1 MRFEWYP
8 IRLLFRQRVVRM
20 SLALS
25 ALTNLVAWVVLWLV
39 PRPVDGGQV
48 FLHYTVIF
56 GIDKIGKYG
65 ELFAAPLWGAVIL
78 LINMVIAW
86 LIFPKAPAM
95 AEFLVLATVFVE
107 IGTLLAAVLLY
118 LTNT

>member
-8 IRLLFRQRVVRM
+8 IRLLFRQRLVKI
-20 SLALS
+20 SLILS
-25 ALTNLVAWVVLWLV
+25 TLANLVAWLVLWLV

-56 GIDKIGKYG
+56 GIDKIGQYR
-65 ELFAAPLWGAVIL
+65 ELFAIPVWGTVIL
-78 LINMVIAW
+78 IANLLIAW
-86 LIFPKAPAM
+86 FVFPRAAAM

-107 IGTLLAAVLLY
+107 LGTVMAAVLLY
-118 LTNT
+118 LSNT

>member
-8 IRLLFRQRVVRM
+8 IRLLFRQRVVRV

-25 ALTNLVAWVVLWLV
+25 AITNLAAWVVLWLV
-39 PRPVDGGQV
+39 PRPAEGSQV

-56 GIDKIGKYG
+56 GIDKIGKYS

-78 LINMVIAW
+78 LVNMIIAW
-86 LIFPKAPAM
+86 LIFPKAAAM

-107 IGTLLAAVLLY
+107 VGTLLASVLLY
-118 LTNT
+118 LKNT